1 MYKKERPII
10 LSIIAILEI
19 LAGILVLFLSG
30 LFIIISLGL
39 LGEDVASTWGGAVA
53 GAFGA
58 VFGILAAGFLFVG
71 FVIFII
77 GYGLWKLNKAAWFVN
92 VFLYGLSSITIVLS
106 YESYLLAVQ
115 AGDFSTL
122 LTPVITI
129 GLFIYFLTIKDRF
142 NQKY

>member
-10 LSIIAILEI
+10 LSIIAILEM
-19 LAGILVLFLSG
+19 LFGALVLLMGG

-39 LGEDVASTWGGAVA
+39 LGENVASTWEIAIV

-58 VFGILAAGFLFVG
+58 VFVILAGGFLFVG
-71 FVIFII
+71 FVLFII

-92 VFLYGLSSITIVLS
+92 VFLYGLSSINILLS
-106 YESYLLAVQ
+106 YEIYLSAVPT
-115 AGDFSTL
+115 GDFSTL

-129 GLFIYFLTIKDRF
+129 GLFIYFLAIKDRF
-142 NQKY
+142 NPNY

>member
-10 LSIIAILEI
+10 LSIIAILEM
-19 LAGILVLFLSG
+19 LAGIAVLVLSG
-30 LFIIISLGL
+30 LFIILSLGL
-39 LGEDVASTWGGAVA
+39 LGEDVASTWESAFA

-71 FVIFII
+71 FVLFLI
-77 GYGLWKLNKAAWFVN
+77 GYGLWKLNYAAWFVN

-106 YESYLLAVQ
+106 YNDYLSALQ

-122 LTPVITI
+122 LSPVITI
-129 GLFIYFLTIKDRF
+129 GLFIYFFTIKDRF
-142 NQKY
+142 N

>member
-10 LSIIAILEI
+10 LSFVAIIEM
-19 LAGILVLFLSG
+19 LAGFLVLLMGG
-30 LFIIISLGL
+30 LFIIITLGL
-39 LGEDVASTWGGAVA
+39 LGEDVASTWEIAFV

-58 VFGILAAGFLFVG
+58 VFVILAAGFLFVG
-71 FVIFII
+71 FVVFII

-122 LTPVITI
+122 LSPVITI
-129 GLFIYFLTIKDRF
+129 GLFIYFLTIKDKF
-142 NQKY
+142 N